1 MSLLPV
7 ALMVSGCAA
16 VGPDYV
22 SPTPDVPAAWQ
33 RGDMTAGVTTAETIG
48 DVSQWWLHFSDPR
61 LSELIEQS
69 LRGNTDLRSAQ
80 ARLRE
85 ARARRVLAGANLFPT
100 VTTSASA
107 RQSKGSAEVGS
118 GNTTELYSAGF
129 DASWEPDVFGGVR
142 RGTEAAQVDLEAST
156 ASLYNTQVSLVAEVA
171 RNYVELRAFQ
181 TRLAIA
187 RNNLASQ
194 AETLQLTDWR
204 AQAGLVSS
212 LDVEQARA
220 NVEQTRA
227 QIPSLETSLAESEH
241 RLAILLGQAPGAL
254 REKLAAPAPI
264 PTVSDQ
270 VAIGIPADV
279 LRRRPDVRAAE
290 RQLAAETARIGQAE
304 AARYPNFTL
313 SGSIGLEA
321 LSLGALGGNAVTRSL
336 LASVRQTIFDAGRL
350 RQQVEIQ
357 NAIQERA
364 LVSYEAA
371 VLTALQDVENALVSL
386 ANSRDRQ
393 AALRS
398 AVEAARNAAL
408 LARNRY
414 ASGLIDFQT
423 VLNTE
428 RTVLTIE
435 DSLASAEA
443 EGATALVQLYK
454 ALGGGWPAATSDAAA
469 TQETNY
475 E

>member
-1 MSLLPV
+1 MGVL

-22 SPTPDVPAAWQ
+22 APAQDVPAAWR
-33 RGDMTAGVTTAETIG
+33 RGDVAVASAQPVG
-48 DVSQWWLHFSDPR
+48 DLSQWWRR
-61 LSELIEQS
+61 LNDATLPELVEQA

-85 ARARRVLAGANLFPT
+85 ARARRALAGAEFYPS
-100 VTTSASA
+100 VTASGSA

-118 GNTTELYSAGF
+118 GNTSELYNAGF

-142 RGTEAAQVDLEAST
+142 RGREAAQADLQAS
-156 ASLYNTQVSLVAEVA
+156 AADLYNTQVTLVAEVA

-181 TRLAIA
+181 ARLAIA

-194 AETLQLTDWR
+194 AETLQLTEWR
-204 AQAGLVSS
+204 AQAGLVSA

-241 RLAILLGQAPGAL
+241 RLAILLGQAPGTL
-254 REKLAAPAPI
+254 HEILAAPAPI

-290 RQLAAETARIGQAE
+290 RRLAAETVRIGQAQ

-357 NAIQERA
+357 NAVQQQA
-364 LVSYEAA
+364 LVNYEAA
-371 VLTALQDVENALVSL
+371 VLAALQDVENALVAF
-386 ANSRDRQ
+386 ANSRERQ
-393 AALRS
+393 AALRN
-398 AVEAARNAAL
+398 ARDAARNAAL

-414 ASGLIDFQT
+414 TSGLVDFQT

-435 DSLASAEA
+435 DNLASAEA

-454 ALGGGWPAATSDAAA
+454 ALGGGWPIGNAAA
-469 TQETNY
+469 AQENFY

>member
-1 MSLLPV
+1 MGVLV
-7 ALMVSGCAA
+7 LMVAGCAA

-22 SPTPDVPAAWQ
+22 APTPSVPGIWQ
-33 RGDMTAGVTTAETIG
+33 RGDMAVATGQPVG
-48 DVSQWWLHFSDPR
+48 DLSQWWQRLGDPG
-61 LSELIEQS
+61 LSALIEQA

-85 ARARRVLAGANLFPT
+85 ARARRALAGAQFYPS
-100 VTTSASA
+100 VTASGSAS
-107 RQSKGSAEVGS
+107 SNKSSAEVGS

-129 DASWEPDVFGGVR
+129 DASWEPDVFGAVR
-142 RGTEAAQVDLEAST
+142 RGAEAAQADLEASA

-171 RNYVELRAFQ
+171 RNYVELRSFQ
-181 TRLAIA
+181 ARIAIA

-194 AETLQLTDWR
+194 SETLQLTDWR

-254 REKLAAPAPI
+254 HEKLAAPAPI
-264 PTVSDQ
+264 PAAPDQ
-270 VAIGIPADV
+270 VAVGIPADV
-279 LRRRPDVRAAE
+279 LRQRSDVRTAE
-290 RQLAAETARIGQAE
+290 RKLAAETARIGQAE

-321 LSLGALGGNAVTRSL
+321 LSLGALGGNAVTRSM
-336 LASVRQTIFDAGRL
+336 LASVKETILDGGRL
-350 RQQVEIQ
+350 RRQVEIQ
-357 NAIQERA
+357 SAIQEQA
-364 LVSYEAA
+364 LVGYEAA

-386 ANSRDRQ
+386 ANSRQRQ
-393 AALRS
+393 ATLRS
-398 AVEAARNAAL
+398 AVEAAHNAAL
-408 LARNRY
+408 LARDRY
-414 ASGLIDFQT
+414 TSGLIDFQT

-454 ALGGGWPAATSDAAA
+454 ALGGGWPAAASGT
-469 TQETNY
+469 TITRETNH